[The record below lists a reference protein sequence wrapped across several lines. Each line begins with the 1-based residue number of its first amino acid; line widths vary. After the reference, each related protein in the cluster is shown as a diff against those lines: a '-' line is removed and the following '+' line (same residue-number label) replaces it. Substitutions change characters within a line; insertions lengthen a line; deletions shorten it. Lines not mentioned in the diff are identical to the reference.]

1 MSIEINNKP
10 RMVRFET
17 GTPKQ
22 IEDLVATY
30 GNEYMITH
38 YHFWN
43 AGDEARMTIVM
54 VHASVIR
61 QMQIAQASLPG
72 GRGH

>member
-1 MSIEINNKP
+1 MTIEINNKP
-10 RMVRFET
+10 RLVRIET

-22 IEDLVATY
+22 IEDLVAET
-30 GNEYMITH
+30 GGDYMITH

-61 QMQIAQASLPG
+61 QMQLAQPGLPG
-72 GRGH
+72 GLRH

>member
-1 MSIEINNKP
+1 MDINLKP
-10 RMVRFET
+10 RMIRFET

-22 IEDLVATY
+22 IEDLVALN
-30 GNEYMITH
+30 GADYMITH

-43 AGDEARMTIVM
+43 AGDEARMTVVM

-61 QMQIAQASLPG
+61 QMQLANPGLPG
-72 GRGH
+72 ARGH